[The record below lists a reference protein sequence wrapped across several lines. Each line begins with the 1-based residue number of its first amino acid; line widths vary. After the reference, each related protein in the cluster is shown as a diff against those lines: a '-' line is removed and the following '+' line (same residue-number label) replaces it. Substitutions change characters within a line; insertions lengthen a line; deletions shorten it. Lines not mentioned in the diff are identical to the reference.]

1 MAKGTHV
8 VHVDED
14 NFEKEV
20 MQSEKPVLIDFG
32 GVWCGPCKVLAPIV
46 ERLASDHAETLKVV
60 TVDVDDSPKIA
71 QRFGVRGVPTIVA
84 IARGKER
91 GRHVGLTS
99 KETLL
104 ALVKDA

>member
-14 NFEKEV
+14 NFDREV
-20 MQSEKPVLIDFG
+20 MEADRPVLVDFG
-32 GVWCGPCKVLAPIV
+32 GAWCGPCKQLAPIV
-46 ERLASDHAETLKVV
+46 EKLATDHAEKVKVV

-71 QRFGVRGVPTIVA
+71 QRFGVRGVPTVIA
-84 IARGKER
+84 IAGGKER
-91 GRHVGLTS
+91 GRHVGLTN